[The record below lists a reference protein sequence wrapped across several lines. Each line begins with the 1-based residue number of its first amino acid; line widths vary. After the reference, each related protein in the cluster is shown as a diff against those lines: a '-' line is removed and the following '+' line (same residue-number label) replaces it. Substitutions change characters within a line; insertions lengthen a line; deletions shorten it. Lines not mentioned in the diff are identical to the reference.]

1 MTVSKTV
8 GGSSNLSSRAR
19 KNVLKMRF
27 INYAK
32 NAYTELVQKVSWPS
46 WSQLSNSAVIVM
58 IASLLIAVVVLVMDI
73 AFENLM
79 KAIYNILY

>member
-1 MTVSKTV
+1 
-8 GGSSNLSSRAR
+8 
-19 KNVLKMRF
+19 MRF